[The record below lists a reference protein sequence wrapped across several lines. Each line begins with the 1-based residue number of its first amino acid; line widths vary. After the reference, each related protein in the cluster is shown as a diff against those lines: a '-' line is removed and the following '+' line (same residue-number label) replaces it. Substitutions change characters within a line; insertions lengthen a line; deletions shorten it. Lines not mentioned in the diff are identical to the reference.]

1 MFSVKIIISFILTFL
16 LAMVLSNSIIRLIK
30 RIGIRQTTLF
40 YVDNH
45 NSKNGTPTMGGII
58 FIVPIT
64 IIALIY
70 IKSITLIGS
79 IAIFVM
85 LSFSLIGFLDDFLK
99 VKRMKNLGLKA
110 YQKIIAQSLI
120 IIVVSLYCY
129 YHYAIGSSVFIPF
142 LDIYLDLKW
151 WYIPFTFVVFIATT
165 NSVNLTDGLDGLA
178 TKTAIAYFSTFL
190 IILILLNF
198 KSPSQNTES
207 LILFSSCT
215 LGGLFAFLW
224 QNAYPAK
231 IFMGDTGSLALGG
244 GVACVAI
251 FSKNP
256 FLILVIGIIYV
267 VTSISVIMQVVS
279 FKLTGK
285 RIFKMAPLHHH
296 LEYKGIKESKIVS
309 YYTIITIFFGVISVW
324 DLIRTL

>member
-120 IIVVSLYCY
+120 SIVVALYCY

-285 RIFKMAPLHHH
+285 RIFKMAPLHHQ
-296 LEYKGIKESKIVS
+296 LEYKGRKESKIVS

>member
-99 VKRMKNLGLKA
+99 V
-110 YQKIIAQSLI
+110 
-120 IIVVSLYCY
+120 
-129 YHYAIGSSVFIPF
+129 
-142 LDIYLDLKW
+142 
-151 WYIPFTFVVFIATT
+151 
-165 NSVNLTDGLDGLA
+165 
-178 TKTAIAYFSTFL
+178 
-190 IILILLNF
+190 
-198 KSPSQNTES
+198 
-207 LILFSSCT
+207 
-215 LGGLFAFLW
+215 
-224 QNAYPAK
+224 
-231 IFMGDTGSLALGG
+231 
-244 GVACVAI
+244 
-251 FSKNP
+251 
-256 FLILVIGIIYV
+256 
-267 VTSISVIMQVVS
+267 
-279 FKLTGK
+279 
-285 RIFKMAPLHHH
+285 
-296 LEYKGIKESKIVS
+296 
-309 YYTIITIFFGVISVW
+309 
-324 DLIRTL
+324 

>member
-120 IIVVSLYCY
+120 SIVV
-129 YHYAIGSSVFIPF
+129 A
-142 LDIYLDLKW
+142 
-151 WYIPFTFVVFIATT
+151 
-165 NSVNLTDGLDGLA
+165 
-178 TKTAIAYFSTFL
+178 
-190 IILILLNF
+190 
-198 KSPSQNTES
+198 
-207 LILFSSCT
+207 LFC
-215 LGGLFAFLW
+215 
-224 QNAYPAK
+224 
-231 IFMGDTGSLALGG
+231 
-244 GVACVAI
+244 
-251 FSKNP
+251 
-256 FLILVIGIIYV
+256 
-267 VTSISVIMQVVS
+267 
-279 FKLTGK
+279 
-285 RIFKMAPLHHH
+285 
-296 LEYKGIKESKIVS
+296 
-309 YYTIITIFFGVISVW
+309 
-324 DLIRTL
+324 